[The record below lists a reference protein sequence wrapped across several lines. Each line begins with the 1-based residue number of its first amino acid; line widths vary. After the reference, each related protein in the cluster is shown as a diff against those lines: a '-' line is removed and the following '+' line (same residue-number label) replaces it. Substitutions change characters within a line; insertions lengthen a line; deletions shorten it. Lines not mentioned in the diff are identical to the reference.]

1 MEQEQILINLSYLI
15 ESDLMKLKDK
25 INLNKEM
32 DYYFRIN
39 NKNYIVNLTI
49 KENITGLRG

>member
-25 INLNKEM
+25 TNLNKEM
-32 DYYFRIN
+32 DYYFYIN
-39 NKNYIVNLTI
+39 NTKYIVNLTI

>member
-25 INLNKEM
+25 TNLNKEM
-32 DYYFRIN
+32 DYYFNIN

-49 KENITGLRG
+49 KENTTS